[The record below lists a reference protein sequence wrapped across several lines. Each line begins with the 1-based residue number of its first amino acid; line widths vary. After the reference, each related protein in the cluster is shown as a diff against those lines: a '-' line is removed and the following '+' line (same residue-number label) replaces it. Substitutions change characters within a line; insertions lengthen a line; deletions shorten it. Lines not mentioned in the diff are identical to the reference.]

1 MTYSYTNKNKD
12 ITLSAES
19 VAAYLTSN
27 PEFFIQN
34 QSVLKQL
41 TIPHVLAHALE
52 GNVQS
57 LIERQVILLREE
69 NNELKKSIKQN
80 DDLSITQRQL
90 RQHIFQFTFELLK
103 AETVVELYR
112 LLCLGLGKWFAATWV
127 KLFIFN
133 ASLKTEHI
141 GGIYFLKNESKLR
154 FMFTELLNRNKP
166 LCSSLQ
172 TEQLQMLFNQDTDK
186 IKSNLVIPIKQ
197 ANWYGLFVLGSSER
211 DQYCVGEELD
221 MLVFIRELVAFKL
234 QQLIVD

>member
-1 MTYSYTNKNKD
+1 VTYSYTNNNKD

-41 TIPHVLAHALE
+41 TIPHILAHALE
-52 GNVQS
+52 GNIQS
-57 LIERQVILLREE
+57 LIECQVALLREE

-80 DDLSITQRQL
+80 EELSITQRHIQ
-90 RQHIFQFTFELLK
+90 QHIYQFAFELLK

-133 ASLKTEHI
+133 ANLKTEHI
-141 GGIYFLKNESKLR
+141 GGIHFLNNESKLR

-172 TEQLQMLFNQDTDK
+172 TEQLEMFFNRDTDK

-197 ANWYGLFVLGSSER
+197 ASWHGLFVLGSIER
-211 DQYCVGEELD
+211 DQYGVGEELD
-221 MLVFIRELVAFKL
+221 MLVFISELVAFKL
-234 QQLIVD
+234 QQLID